1 MPNELPLP
9 DELQHLIEK
18 RENDGRRE
26 SNRRV
31 ADDGRNADQRGG
43 NDRRQ
48 TKRRSDADRFRPGD
62 TPGLTGRFR
71 CEHCL
76 SCINIAKPNDRLPNC
91 TGCGNRSDLLYAIVA
106 E

>member
-26 SNRRV
+26 SNRRQSSV
-31 ADDGRNADQRGG
+31 ESDL
-43 NDRRQ
+43 DRRSGDDRRE
-48 TKRRSDADRFRPGD
+48 TKRRAGSNRYRPGD
-62 TPGLTGRFR
+62 QPGLTGQFR
-71 CEHCL
+71 CESCL
-76 SCINIAKPNDRLPNC
+76 SSINVAKPSVRLPSC
-91 TGCGNRSDLLYAIVA
+91 KGCGNRTEALYALVS